1 MTSRNLYG
9 HAASLGRKMMR
20 RTWGHL
26 LLMQASGK
34 RSTQT
39 PRERNVAY
47 NKQHLCRHK
56 TYPTTPCYGNEA
68 RKLHE
73 RTKKQLRKM
82 TERLADDESLADS
95 LPHASQKEKS
105 PCSSVSC
112 NTSNGIYSC
121 ESWHQWFWAHRSS
134 RIPCIPQQP
143 QGFCCS
149 DQRTLL
155 GC

>member
-1 MTSRNLYG
+1 MSRNLYG

-20 RTWGHL
+20 MTWGHL

-95 LPHASQKEKS
+95 LPHASQKEKVAN
-105 PCSSVSC
+105 PCSS
-112 NTSNGIYSC
+112 C
-121 ESWHQWFWAHRSS
+121 ELQHIKWN
-134 RIPCIPQQP
+134 
-143 QGFCCS
+143 
-149 DQRTLL
+149 LL
-155 GC
+155 L